1 MSKILNDGHSTILTF
16 DNISNVNFLEKEVTP
31 PGADGGGEN
40 DITTMRNVRWRTR
53 QSKKLL
59 TLTSLSITVA
69 YDPAIM
75 DDVVDQ
81 FQVNQLVTVTY
92 PDGSTLD
99 FFGWIDSFVPGTNVE
114 GEQPTAELVV
124 IPSNQDLN
132 ENEIAPVYTDA
143 P

>member
-1 MSKILNDGHSTILTF
+1 MSILNDGHSTILSF
-16 DNISNVNFLEKEVTP
+16 ANISNVNFLEKEVTP

-69 YDPAIM
+69 YDPAIY

-81 FQVNQLVTVTY
+81 FQVNQIVTVTF

-99 FFGWIDSFVPGTNVE
+99 FYGWIDAFVPGTNVE
-114 GEQPTAELVV
+114 GEQPTAELTV
-124 IPSNQDLN
+124 IPSNQDDN
-132 ENEIAPVYTDA
+132 EQEVAPVYTPA